1 MIPETE
7 LLIAVSPTS
16 YLLDI
21 EAFVN
26 RIFILLL
33 QCMTTAFAES
43 AATRLESDD
52 YDKLTR
58 SFSGG
63 FQ

>member
-1 MIPETE
+1 LIPETE

-26 RIFILLL
+26 RIFIPLAS
-33 QCMTTAFAES
+33 M
-43 AATRLESDD
+43 
-52 YDKLTR
+52 YDNSIR
-58 SFSGG
+58 
-63 FQ
+63 